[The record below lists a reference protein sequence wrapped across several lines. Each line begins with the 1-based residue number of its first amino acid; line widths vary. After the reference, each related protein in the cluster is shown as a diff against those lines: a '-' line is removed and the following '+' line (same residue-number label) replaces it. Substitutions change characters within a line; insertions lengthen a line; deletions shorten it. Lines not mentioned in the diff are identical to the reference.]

1 MKKLQYS
8 RVSEDWGEEE
18 ETSQDQITFVLPPP
32 PVIRRSGV
40 DKIVKRRVMSSAITD
55 FFSPR
60 PKRRKMERADK
71 KSWSDEE
78 GFLEATQEFV
88 DDQCSIGG
96 VNVVGG
102 DERGNQ
108 EVWMEEFDIDN
119 SFDEWTA
126 TFLGRESLG
135 CGKRSVQMESSAADQ
150 YGVDDKSKDDLREAL
165 ELKDRTVSSR
175 DE

>member
-1 MKKLQYS
+1 M
-8 RVSEDWGEEE
+8 
-18 ETSQDQITFVLPPP
+18 
-32 PVIRRSGV
+32 
-40 DKIVKRRVMSSAITD
+40 
-55 FFSPR
+55 
-60 PKRRKMERADK
+60 
-71 KSWSDEE
+71 KSWSDGE

-88 DDQCSIGG
+88 DDQCSLGG

-126 TFLGRESLG
+126 TILGRESLE
-135 CGKRSVQMESSAADQ
+135 CGKRSVQMESTAADQ